1 MNRLAGLMVVGVMVS
16 ACGGA
21 PAADKAAPAAAPAP
35 PAAVQVGQEN
45 VVIVHRERL
54 LVGPIISGQ
63 LKAVNEAT
71 VRAQQGGSMLEVTR
85 EEGQTVTRGQMLGRI
100 EARTLIEQRISA
112 ESAVRLAE
120 NQLASARRE
129 SDRTAQLVT
138 AGAIA
143 TRDLDLSRTTV
154 ANAEASLADAQA
166 RLAAV
171 DRQLGEAVIVAPL
184 SGIVS
189 DRAVNRGDV
198 VTVGMP
204 LFTIVDLSSLRLE
217 AAVPSEELGLLKV
230 GVPVEFTVRGYSE
243 PLSGRIERI
252 APQADPATRQVTI
265 FVAIPNVGGRL
276 VSGLFA
282 EGRVVSASADGLVVP
297 MNAVDTSGPTPFV
310 LRAAGGKAEKVE
322 VTLGLRDTRTERVE
336 VKTGLSEG
344 DVILRGA
351 AQGITPGTAVQ
362 YGAPR

>member
-1 MNRLAGLMVVGVMVS
+1 MVVGVMTV
-16 ACGGA
+16 ACGGTPSADKTTPATA
-21 PAADKAAPAAAPAP
+21 PAAPV
-35 PAAVQVGQEN
+35 AVQVGQEN
-45 VVIVHRERL
+45 VIVARRERL

-63 LKAVNEAT
+63 LTAVNEAT

-85 EEGQTVTRGQMLGRI
+85 EEGQTVTRGQVLGRI
-100 EARTLIEQRISA
+100 EARTLIEQRLSA
-112 ESAVRLAE
+112 QSAVRLAE

-143 TRDLDLSRTTV
+143 TRDLDLARTTV

-171 DRQLGEAVIVAPL
+171 DRQMGEAVIVAPL
-184 SGIVS
+184 SGIVATRS
-189 DRAVNRGDV
+189 VNRGDV
-198 VTVGMP
+198 VTAGMP

-217 AAVPSEELGLLKV
+217 AAVPSEELGVLKV

-276 VSGLFA
+276 VAGLFA
-282 EGRVVSASADGLVVP
+282 EGRVVTASAAGLVVP
-297 MNAVDTSGPTPFV
+297 MNAVNTSGSTPFV
-310 LRAAGGKAEKVE
+310 VKAAGGKVEKVD
-322 VTLGLRDTRTERVE
+322 VTLGLRDARTERVE
-336 VKTGLSEG
+336 VTAGLSEG
-344 DVILRGA
+344 DVVLRGA
-351 AQGITPGTAVQ
+351 AQGITPGTPVQ
-362 YGAPR
+362 YEAPR

>member
-1 MNRLAGLMVVGVMVS
+1 MLFT
-16 ACGGA
+16 GA
-21 PAADKAAPAAAPAP
+21 PATANGGSGPLDGLDYVSLGDSYQAGYGLNPFSNTSPFAGDPNGCYQADGNYAHILAASFGLTINDQTCSGAITANI
-35 PAAVQVGQEN
+35 GY
-45 VVIVHRERL
+45 
-54 LVGPIISGQ
+54 GP
-63 LKAVNEAT
+63 AT
-71 VRAQQGGSMLEVTR
+71 VSPTDPNVILPTLPDVSTLQVT
-85 EEGQTVTRGQMLGRI
+85 
-100 EARTLIEQRISA
+100 
-112 ESAVRLAE
+112 
-120 NQLASARRE
+120 
-129 SDRTAQLVT
+129 
-138 AGAIA
+138 
-143 TRDLDLSRTTV
+143 
-154 ANAEASLADAQA
+154 
-166 RLAAV
+166 
-171 DRQLGEAVIVAPL
+171 L
-184 SGIVS
+184 SGMTAPQLQS
-189 DRAVNRGDV
+189 AGLSADTDV

-322 VTLGLRDTRTERVE
+322 DRKSTRLNSSHTDISRMP
-336 VKTGLSEG
+336 SS
-344 DVILRGA
+344 A
-351 AQGITPGTAVQ
+351 
-362 YGAPR
+362 